1 MRTSGIPFTI
11 LRNNWYTENYAQ
23 DLATAR
29 ATGTLVTSAGDGR
42 VASAARA
49 DYAEAAAVV
58 LTEDGHQ
65 GQVYELGGDDAWDFD
80 TLAAA
85 FSEVL
90 DRPVEVRRVSTE
102 EHVAILEQ
110 AGLDAGTAG
119 FVAALDANIRDGDAR
134 RHRRHPRPPHR
145 TAHHATGPRAEALRL
160 THRPQKRWLRR
171 LAGATVVR

>member
-1 MRTSGIPFTI
+1 M

-23 DLATAR
+23 DLKTAR

-65 GQVYELGGDDAWDFD
+65 GQVYELGGDDAWNFD

-85 FSEVL
+85 FTEVL
-90 DRPVEVRRVSTE
+90 DRPVEVRQVSTE

-119 FVAALDANIRDGDAR
+119 IRRCAGRATSATASSPAPTAPSPASSDGPPR
-134 RHRRHPRPPHR
+134 RWSTR
-145 TAHHATGPRAEALRL
+145 
-160 THRPQKRWLRR
+160 
-171 LAGATVVR
+171 